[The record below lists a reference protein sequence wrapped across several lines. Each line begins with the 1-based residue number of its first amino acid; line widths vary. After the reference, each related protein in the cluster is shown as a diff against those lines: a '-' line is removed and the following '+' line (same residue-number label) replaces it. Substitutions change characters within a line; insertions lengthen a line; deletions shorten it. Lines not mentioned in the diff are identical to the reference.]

1 METKTLLLSVL
12 LWTAGHAEVRDLT
25 GKQFTFPNDPA
36 AASKPHVLLQTDSTL
51 ISAMT
56 NCLRFYSQLT
66 RMQVLLSLATR
77 ESDNSLALTKNSESY
92 GAHAGR
98 GAYSFHGFP
107 GNILGW
113 NSVCWT
119 WDSRTR
125 LTQLW
130 LNGRRSNLKLLGS
143 ELPVSGEMSV
153 TVGQEQDTFGGG
165 FDPEQSFEGDL
176 TDLHLWDHVISPC
189 EIRSYMNR
197 GFFRPGN
204 VLNWRNLTYQISGN
218 VFILDADVDNP
229 DCGADVIEDSLEVY
243 TQRKFRKVSVCLNLN
258 PNPNRDFQTITVF
271 TELTSGSVTTGE
283 NSESGCLEILKASE
297 KNTDAEF
304 ESRKRERTGVKGQ
317 SGDTEA

>member
-36 AASKPHVLLQTDSTL
+36 AASKPHVVLQADTAE

-56 NCLRFYSQLT
+56 NCLRFYSHLT

-77 ESDNSLALTKNSESY
+77 DFANSLALTKNSEASY

-98 GAYSFHGFP
+98 GEFSFHGFP
-107 GNILGW
+107 GNTLGW

-130 LNGRRSNLKLLGS
+130 LNGKRSNLKLLGS
-143 ELPVSGEMSV
+143 ELPVSGDMSIM
-153 TVGQEQDTFGGG
+153 VGQEQDAFGGG
-165 FDPEQSFEGDL
+165 FDPQQSFEGDL

-204 VLNWRNLTYQISGN
+204 ILNWRNLTYQISTD
-218 VFILDADVDNP
+218 VFILDADVDKPACN
-229 DCGADVIEDSLEVY
+229 
-243 TQRKFRKVSVCLNLN
+243 
-258 PNPNRDFQTITVF
+258 
-271 TELTSGSVTTGE
+271 
-283 NSESGCLEILKASE
+283 
-297 KNTDAEF
+297 
-304 ESRKRERTGVKGQ
+304 
-317 SGDTEA
+317 